1 MKKLIMLMWLIAIG
15 QCLSAQINLM
25 GIAREAASGIPL
37 VSATVSLTSDKPDS
51 KPYYTTSDQDGY
63 FYYKNIPDGKY
74 KLQISFIGFETF
86 VKNYDKLPSNGKFG
100 SLYLKEE
107 SIELGE
113 VVAQGRATRATQKGD
128 TLSYNASA
136 FKTAQGSTTEDLIT
150 KMPGILVEGG
160 KVQAQG
166 EEVKRVFVDGKAFF
180 EGDATLALRTL
191 PADLVES
198 IEVYDRQSD
207 DSQFSGINDG
217 NTQKSINIRTRYPSK
232 VKQFG
237 KVTAGLGTDWRYQF
251 SGNYNYFKDE
261 RRISILAM
269 SNNVNQQNFSQ
280 EDLAGVMNS
289 GGRSVGKRGNSSTML
304 GNIAGITNTTA
315 VGINYSDK
323 WGEKV
328 KVQGSYFFNH
338 SDNHLESQT
347 ARTYYDTIPYLRR
360 YNEEYSGGSINT
372 NHRFNLKLDYDINDR
387 NAIMFIPNVSFQN
400 NRSNSYKEGVTMR
413 DDEIQNKTFIQNDNI
428 TKAVNMSAMLMYR
441 HRFEKAGRMISF
453 SLNGSKMKNDSEV
466 NTSSLTEF
474 LLGDAPNDS
483 INRLKINDKNTY
495 RYGGMAN
502 YNEPLSDKTFLNLSY
517 RLNYNKNDADNRSY
531 FKNREVEALKLLM
544 DTAISNVFESDY
556 ITQTGTIG
564 IRHFNK
570 DKGLSLYANI
580 NFEHAHLK
588 SEQLFPS
595 VLNTDKRFF
604 SILPFARMDYKIN
617 QYNSLRMMLRG
628 SSKEPSINDLQNV
641 VNNNNPLFVSGGNPN
656 LKQESSYMLST
667 HYTLTTKS
675 GISFFTML
683 GGTYTHNYIGDKI
696 IIATEPTEVAPGIII
711 NDGAQFSSPINFKNS
726 WGANA
731 LLTLGLPIDLLRSN
745 LNLTASFRYN
755 NLPSM
760 YNGKMGATDDFG
772 FTPGLVLSSNI
783 SEKLDFT
790 LSYFARLNYF
800 ESEHSDA
807 FSNSYINQTAT
818 AKFEWEFFKG
828 FTFASNFS
836 YENYTGMTDSYNQN
850 FFLLNASLGKRFLRS
865 KRLEVKVTAHD
876 ILNQN
881 QSIKRDISNNYYQDV
896 TSNVL
901 KPYAMISFVYD
912 LRLFPG
918 NKGSRDDQKGD
929 PGMFGPGPRPD
940 GPRPDGPRGGG
951 GGGFHGGGPGGF
963 GM

>member
-1 MKKLIMLMWLIAIG
+1 MKKLILLIWLVTISHI
-15 QCLSAQINLM
+15 LSAQINLM
-25 GIAREAASGIPL
+25 GITKEALSGIPL
-37 VSATVSLTSDKPDS
+37 MGATVSLTSTKPDS
-51 KPYYTTSDQDGY
+51 KPHYTTSDEEGY
-63 FYYKNIPDGKY
+63 FYFENIPDGKY

-86 VKNYDKLPSNGKFG
+86 VKNYDKLPSKGKFG
-100 SLYLKEE
+100 SLFLKEE
-107 SIELGE
+107 SIELDE

-180 EGDATLALRTL
+180 EGDATLALRSL

-207 DSQFSGINDG
+207 DSQFAGINDG

-232 VKQFG
+232 AKQFG
-237 KVTAGLGTDWRYQF
+237 KATVGLGSDWRYQF
-251 SGNYNYFKDE
+251 NGNYNFFKDE
-261 RRISILAM
+261 RQISILAM

-289 GGRSVGKRGNSSTML
+289 SSRRVGKKGSSSTML

-315 VGINYSDK
+315 LGINYSDR

-328 KVQGSYFFNH
+328 KVQSSYFFNH
-338 SDNHLESQT
+338 SENDLASQT

-360 YNEEYSGGSINT
+360 YNEEYASNSINT

-387 NAIMFIPNVSFQN
+387 NAIMFMPNISVQN
-400 NRSNSYKEGVTMR
+400 NRNNSYKEGVTMR
-413 DDEIQNKTFIQNDNI
+413 DDDVQNKTSIQNDNV
-428 TKAVNMSAMLMYR
+428 TKALNMQATLMYR

-453 SLNGSKMKNDSEV
+453 AINGSRFKNDTETNSY
-466 NTSSLTEF
+466 SLTES
-474 LLGDAPNDS
+474 LIGNAPNDT
-483 INRLKINDKNTY
+483 INRFKDNNKTTY
-495 RYGGMAN
+495 RYGGMIN
-502 YNEPLSDKTFLNLSY
+502 YNEPLTDKSFVNLSY
-517 RLNYNKNDADNRSY
+517 RFNYSKNDADNISY
-531 FKNREVEALKLLM
+531 LKNKEDELLEQM
-544 DTAISNVFESDY
+544 IDTSISNVFESDY
-556 ITQTGTIG
+556 ISQTGTLG

-570 DKGLSLYANI
+570 DKGFMLYANI
-580 NFEHAHLK
+580 NFENALLK
-588 SEQLFPS
+588 SEQVFPAK
-595 VLNTDKRFF
+595 LNTDKRFF
-604 SILPFARMDYKIN
+604 SVLPFVRMDYKIN
-617 QYNSLRMMLRG
+617 QYNSLRLMLRG

-641 VNNNNPLFVSGGNPN
+641 INNNNPLFVSGGNPD

-667 HYTLTTKS
+667 RYTLTTRS
-675 GISFFTML
+675 GISFFTMI
-683 GGTYTHNYIGDKI
+683 GGSYTHNYIGDDI
-696 IIATEPTEVAPGIII
+696 TVATKPTEVAPGIII
-711 NDGAQFSSPINFKNS
+711 NEGAQFSTPVNLNGS
-726 WGANA
+726 WGGNA
-731 LLTLGLPIDLLRSN
+731 LLTLGLPIDFIKSN
-745 LNLTASFRYN
+745 LNLTANFRYN
-755 NLPSM
+755 NLPTM
-760 YNGKMGATDDFG
+760 YNGKIGATDDFG
-772 FTPGLVLSSNI
+772 ITPGLVLSSNI

-790 LSYFARLNYF
+790 LSYFARLNF
-800 ESEHSDA
+800 LESEHNKD
-807 FSNSYINQTAT
+807 FNNSYINQTAV

-828 FTFASNFS
+828 FTLASNFT
-836 YENYTGMTDSYNQN
+836 YQNYTGMTDSFNQN

-876 ILNQN
+876 VLNQN
-881 QSIKRDISNNYYQDV
+881 QAIKRDISNNYYQDV

-901 KPYAMISFVYD
+901 KPYVMVSFVYD

-918 NKGSRDDQKGD
+918 NKGSRG
-929 PGMFGPGPRPD
+929 GERPSHGEFER

-951 GGGFHGGGPGGF
+951 GGFGRPAGGSRVF

>member
-1 MKKLIMLMWLIAIG
+1 MKKLIMLFWLVAVSHI
-15 QCLSAQINLM
+15 LSAQINLS
-25 GIAREAASGIPL
+25 GTTKEALSGIPL
-37 VSATVSLTSDKPDS
+37 MGATVSLTSDKTGS
-51 KPYYTTSDQDGY
+51 KPHYTTSDEDGY
-63 FYYKNIPDGKY
+63 FYFTNIPEGKY

-86 VKNYDKLPSNGKFG
+86 VKNYDKLPSKGKFG
-100 SLYLKEE
+100 SIYLKEE

-113 VVAQGRATRATQKGD
+113 VIAQGRATRATQKGD

-136 FKTAQGSTTEDLIT
+136 FKTAQGSNTEELIT

-160 KVQAQG
+160 KIQAQG
-166 EEVKRVFVDGKAFF
+166 EEIKRVFVDGKAFF
-180 EGDATLALRTL
+180 EGDATLALRSL

-207 DSQFSGINDG
+207 DSQFAGINDG
-217 NTQKSINIRTRYPSK
+217 NTQKSINIRTRFPSK
-232 VKQFG
+232 AKQFG
-237 KVTAGLGTDWRYQF
+237 KITAGLGTDWRYQF
-251 SGNYNYFKDE
+251 NGNYNYFKDE

-269 SNNVNQQNFSQ
+269 TNNVNQQNFSQ

-323 WGEKV
+323 WGEKL

-338 SDNHLESQT
+338 SDNNLESQT

-360 YNEEYSGGSINT
+360 YNEDYTGNSINT

-387 NAIMFIPNVSFQN
+387 NALMFIPSISFQN
-400 NRSNSYKEGVTMR
+400 NRSDSYKEGVTMR
-413 DDEIQNKTFIQNDNI
+413 DDEVQNKTFIQNDNT
-428 TKAVNMSAMLMYR
+428 TKALNMSAMLMYR
-441 HRFEKAGRMISF
+441 HRFEKAGRTISF
-453 SLNGSKMKNDSEV
+453 SLNGSRMKNDSEV

-474 LLGDAPNDS
+474 LLGGAQNDT
-483 INRLKINDKNTY
+483 INRLKINDKYNY
-495 RYGGMAN
+495 RYGGMIN
-502 YNEPLSDKTFLNLSY
+502 YNEPLSEKTFLNLSY
-517 RLNYNKNDADNRSY
+517 RLNYSKNDADNISY
-531 FKNREVEALKLLM
+531 FKNKENELLEM
-544 DTAISNVFESDY
+544 MIDTAISNVFKSDY
-556 ITQTGTIG
+556 VTQTGTLG
-564 IRHFNK
+564 LRHFNK

-580 NFEHAHLK
+580 NFEDAHLR
-588 SEQLFPS
+588 SNQIFPTT
-595 VLNTDKRFF
+595 LKTDKRFF
-604 SILPFARMDYKIN
+604 SILPFARLDYKIN
-617 QYNSLRMMLRG
+617 QYNSIRMMLRG

-641 VNNNNPLFVSGGNPN
+641 INNNNPLFVSGGNPN

-675 GISFFTML
+675 GISFFTMI
-683 GGTYTHNYIGDKI
+683 GGSYTHNYIGDKI
-696 IIATEPTEVAPGIII
+696 IIANEPTEVAPGIII
-711 NDGAQFSSPINFKNS
+711 NDGAQFSSPINFNSS
-726 WGANA
+726 WGGNA
-731 LLTLGLPIDLLRSN
+731 LLTLGLPIDFIKSN

-760 YNGKMGATDDFG
+760 YNGKIGATDDFG

-807 FSNSYINQTAT
+807 FSNSYMNQTAS

-828 FTFASNFS
+828 FTLASNLS

-850 FFLLNASLGKRFLRS
+850 FFMLNASLGKRFLRS
-865 KRLEVKVTAHD
+865 KQLEVKVTAHD

-901 KPYAMISFVYD
+901 KPYVMLSFVYD

-918 NKGSRDDQKGD
+918 NKGSRDGERAE
-929 PGMFGPGPRPD
+929 PGSFGPSPRPD
-940 GPRPDGPRGGG
+940 GPRGDGPRGGG